1 MAKDRHTARNNKHP
15 GGSPFGLKQAYS
27 TKKATGA
34 KGGFGR
40 KKKGK

>member
-1 MAKDRHTARNNKHP
+1 MKKKT
-15 GGSPFGLKQAYS
+15 GSPFGKGMKQAYA
-27 TKKATGA
+27 TKMATGA